1 MKFYHSE
8 VMKTKLEKHS
18 SCAFYL
24 VIALRYFLEQL
35 FKRKIKEPKSILRT
49 DIQAKNKSLNQ
60 IAGSTNNLV

>member
-35 FKRKIKEPKSILRT
+35 FKRKIKESKSILRT

-60 IAGSTNNLV
+60 IAGSTDNVV

>member
-35 FKRKIKEPKSILRT
+35 FKRKIKESKSILRT

-60 IAGSTNNLV
+60 IAGSTDNLV

>member
-49 DIQAKNKSLNQ
+49 DIQAKNKR
-60 IAGSTNNLV
+60 V